1 MSNLANEIYMLIVS
15 HTKWKKRL
23 QEMVNAGEGDFDSM
37 LKEDSEFC
45 EWIKLNAEQFQGD
58 SHYESVSN
66 LHQEFHRETEKIIQL
81 AADSDKETAS
91 KAMDYGSD
99 YERLSQQLVQK
110 IIAWHDEVSKA
121 SEN

>member
-45 EWIKLNAEQFQGD
+45 EWIKSNSGQFQGD
-58 SHYESVSN
+58 SHYEAVSN

-99 YERLSQQLVQK
+99 YERLSQLLVQK
-110 IIAWHDEVSKA
+110 IIAWHDEVSK
-121 SEN
+121 SQ

>member
-23 QEMVNAGEGDFDSM
+23 QEMVNAGEGNFDSM

-45 EWIKLNAEQFQGD
+45 EWIKANTEQFQGD
-58 SHYESVSN
+58 SHYEAVSN
-66 LHQEFHRETEKIIQL
+66 LHHEFHRETEKIIQL

-99 YERLSQQLVQK
+99 YERLSQLLVQK

-121 SEN
+121 Q